1 MPRLPR
7 LSIIVA
13 RRCWRENLRVEGW
26 DFHKKEKE
34 AKRKNIRKGRPVETA
49 AAVEIDKVAFG
60 NYFLMIS
67 TAA

>member
-7 LSIIVA
+7 LSIAVH
-13 RRCWRENLRVEGW
+13 RRSWRENLRVEGW

-34 AKRKNIRKGRPVETA
+34 AKRKNIRKGKPVETA